1 MLRGEA
7 VRAEAARPTG
17 DSLRDS
23 PRREKVPR
31 WSFEARNGDL
41 HLYEFVADLVDT
53 RTGILFDA
61 VNASTEHRVTTVNTS
76 TEPALE

>member
-1 MLRGEA
+1 M
-7 VRAEAARPTG
+7 
-17 DSLRDS
+17 
-23 PRREKVPR
+23 PR